1 MAGGLTMIAI
11 VVVGFIVVVGVLV
24 LVGIGM
30 ATALKRKDGE
40 S

>member
-1 MAGGLTMIAI
+1 MIAI